1 MKKKIPTV
9 IRIIIQILLIGGGA
23 YYFYR
28 FAALAF
34 IRIIN
39 IANILGVI
47 MSLSA
52 ILIGVYMKKIIKF
65 CKKHYKSKKGKIL
78 LNSFFTVFAV
88 GILCFSLALGSVI
101 TSANT
106 NADEQDTIIVL
117 GCAVYSYTLKCRV
130 NAAYEYLEKNPDSV
144 AVLSGGQGNNEPI
157 SEAQAMFNMLTE
169 KGIEPERLYLE
180 DTSVNT
186 DTNIKNSIKIIE
198 ENNLDKDVAV
208 VSSDYHLKRA
218 TMICEK
224 NGLKNP
230 HRISAPSTYND
241 KPTFYLR
248 EVMGVVKEVL
258 AK

>member
-1 MKKKIPTV
+1 
-9 IRIIIQILLIGGGA
+9 
-23 YYFYR
+23 
-28 FAALAF
+28 
-34 IRIIN
+34 
-39 IANILGVI
+39 
-47 MSLSA
+47 
-52 ILIGVYMKKIIKF
+52 
-65 CKKHYKSKKGKIL
+65 
-78 LNSFFTVFAV
+78 
-88 GILCFSLALGSVI
+88 
-101 TSANT
+101 
-106 NADEQDTIIVL
+106 
-117 GCAVYSYTLKCRV
+117 
-130 NAAYEYLEKNPDSV
+130 
-144 AVLSGGQGNNEPI
+144 
-157 SEAQAMFNMLTE
+157 MFNMLTE

-258 AK
+258 VK